1 MDPQS
6 LRDQERD
13 REQRQMEQE
22 RTSWQAETSRTN
34 HILGFLVRRMERIMA
49 SVDDILV
56 LVSAERG
63 QIDSLVA
70 LTGSIK
76 ARLDEA
82 LAGALSPAVQ
92 AKVDEIFKDVT
103 DNSSAIVKAINA
115 NTDTPPAPAPAPA
128 PESGQAPV
136 ADTTQT

>member
-1 MDPQS
+1 MMDPQDTAPDPHIATIAQ
-6 LRDQERD
+6 LKQ
-13 REQRQMEQE
+13 QQH
-22 RTSWQAETSRTN
+22 AETAKLN
-34 HILGFLVRRMERIMA
+34 FQIGKLIRRMEKIMA

-103 DNSSAIVKAINA
+103 DNSTAIVKAINA
-115 NTDTPPAPAPAPA
+115 NADTPPTPAPA
-128 PESGQAPV
+128 PEPAPGSAPV
-136 ADTTQT
+136 AETPPG